1 MPPDKQLFAAQLRR
15 RQLQKQLPLHDL
27 HPKFCSSLTESE
39 LAKFHKFCNKRRLKA
54 AGVGQVM
61 EVKEATNFVREV
73 FTYICVS
80 LTTYLEPVNLA
91 QYQKHLDNV
100 SMELES

>member
-39 LAKFHKFCNKRRLKA
+39 LAKFHKFCNKRRQRA

-61 EVKEATNFVREV
+61 EVKEATNFVRGEII
-73 FTYICVS
+73 TYNLLHLEAVH
-80 LTTYLEPVNLA
+80 LANTKTT
-91 QYQKHLDNV
+91 KT
-100 SMELES
+100 M

>member
-39 LAKFHKFCNKRRLKA
+39 LAKFHKFCNKRRQKA

-61 EVKEATNFVREV
+61 EVKEATNFVRSEV
-73 FTYICVS
+73 FTCICVPFTS
-80 LTTYLEPVNLA
+80 YLEPADLA
-91 QYQKHLDNV
+91 KTKNTET
-100 SMELES
+100 M

>member
-61 EVKEATNFVREV
+61 EVKEATNFVRSEAI
-73 FTYICVS
+73 TYICVS
-80 LTTYLEPVNLA
+80 LTTLTYLELIDFAYTKN
-91 QYQKHLDNV
+91 H
-100 SMELES
+100 

>member
-39 LAKFHKFCNKRRLKA
+39 LAKFHKFCNKRRQRA

-61 EVKEATNFVREV
+61 EVKEATNFVRGEII
-73 FTYICVS
+73 TYNLS
-80 LTTYLEPVNLA
+80 LTIDLLRSGSFSQHQN
-91 QYQKHLDNV
+91 H
-100 SMELES
+100 